1 MYNTKPALPEMTRA
15 AEQFADRQGY
25 SPGGSR
31 VASMLLSPLQNLT
44 ARTPP
49 SQSSWFSLLSL
60 GL

>member
-1 MYNTKPALPEMTRA
+1 MYNTKHDLPEMTRA
-15 AEQFADRQGY
+15 VKQCGARQGY